1 MIPRHHLQSTL
12 DLLATTPTSEGV
24 DSEEEDDMDP
34 GLDFSRLHDPD
45 SMWHFLS
52 SCDYYL
58 SDGSNNYNFD
68 DEGYNPT

>member
-1 MIPRHHLQSTL
+1 M
-12 DLLATTPTSEGV
+12 

-45 SMWHFLS
+45 SMRHFLS
-52 SCDYYL
+52 VCDYYL
-58 SDGSNNYNFD
+58 SDGSNDYNFD